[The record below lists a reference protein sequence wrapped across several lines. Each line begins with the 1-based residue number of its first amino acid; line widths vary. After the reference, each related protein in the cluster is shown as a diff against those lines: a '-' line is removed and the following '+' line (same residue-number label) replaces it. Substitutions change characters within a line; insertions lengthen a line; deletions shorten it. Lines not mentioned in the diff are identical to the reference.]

1 MGLGIFSIQI
11 VNTSLGHTP
20 KGRPTYPILF
30 YKTKCPLKSN
40 AESNQNNRHIPISFS
55 MKPNLLF
62 LLALIFGLL
71 FSRAQAGVGT
81 SLPNASAELDIVVND
96 KGVLVPRLNIAD
108 LDTAAPV
115 SATEIQTSLFA
126 YNTNTTTG
134 VVRTLSWDKPTATRS
149 EIVANPQ
156 TAIRISRWNSDE
168 CRWRSEGGIVDTN
181 GKTVSKSVALNS
193 YRMFTFVRVNEGI
206 QPENLEIYTV
216 VTLND
221 DDRNDYFYLEGMK
234 NLISNKVK
242 IFNRSGVKIFETDD
256 GDTYRNVFKGLSDGR
271 VTIERGA
278 LLPSH
283 LF

>member
-1 MGLGIFSIQI
+1 
-11 VNTSLGHTP
+11 
-20 KGRPTYPILF
+20 
-30 YKTKCPLKSN
+30 
-40 AESNQNNRHIPISFS
+40 

-156 TAIRISRWNSDE
+156 TAIRISRWNSNE

-193 YRMFTFVRVNEGI
+193 YRMFTFLRVNEGI